1 MIKTKISFH
10 DQIAR
15 NKRNSIL
22 LIIIVFV
29 VMIILGYVI
38 SLAFS
43 PDYFFFIMI
52 LAIIISLSYILITFY
67 NSEKIALASVH
78 AKQADPILH
87 RQLYNAVEN
96 MSIAS
101 GMPMPKVYVMES
113 ENINAFATGRNPQ
126 RSIICVTSGAL
137 KKLNNQELEG
147 LIGHEMTHIV
157 NYDITFV
164 TLVAV
169 VVGAVAIFSQMFLR
183 SLWLGGSRG
192 RKGSGGAVLFIIA
205 IALAIIAPIIVKLV
219 QLAISRKREFMADAG
234 AVKLTRYPPG
244 LIGVLTKI
252 KKETKSMKV
261 PDAVAPMFFSD
272 IAKKRMAG
280 LFMTHP
286 PINDRI
292 RILKAM

>member
-67 NSEKIALASVH
+67 NSEKIALASVN

-87 RQLYNAVEN
+87 RQFYNAVEN

-157 NYDITFV
+157 NYDIKFV

-192 RKGSGGAVLFIIA
+192 RKGSGGALLFIIA

>member
-67 NSEKIALASVH
+67 NSEKIALASVN

-126 RSIICVTSGAL
+126 RSVICVTSGTL

-157 NYDITFV
+157 NYDIKFV

-192 RKGSGGAVLFIIA
+192 RKGSGGALLFIIA